1 MKKTIHLSRKG
12 NRSDQQ
18 GTGKTSTE
26 TNDGK
31 KLTLLGHLGELRQRL
46 IKCLIALLITTVIS
60 FLFAKYIF
68 YILIL
73 PTGGINLVYI
83 EMTEMIGT
91 YMKVCLTSG
100 IILAM
105 PYLIYQ
111 FLMFVSPALT
121 RKEKRYVY
129 LILPWIALMFVGG
142 VAFGYFILV
151 PPATRF
157 LITFGSD
164 IATPQIKIGNYI
176 SIVSRL
182 LLAIGL
188 VFEMPVVTTF
198 LSRLGVITP
207 RWLANKRKLAIIF
220 AFILAAIITPTFD
233 PINQSLVAVPLII
246 LYEMSIWLAKLV
258 QRREPRLATSLPT
271 PAS

>member
-1 MKKTIHLSRKG
+1 MK
-12 NRSDQQ
+12 N
-18 GTGKTSTE
+18 
-26 TNDGK
+26 NK
-31 KLTLLGHLGELRQRL
+31 KLTLLGHLSELRRRL
-46 IKCLIALLITTVIS
+46 IKCVIAVSITTAIS
-60 FLFAKYIF
+60 FVFAKRIF
-68 YILIL
+68 DILIL
-73 PTGGINLVYI
+73 PIAPLLVDGEVNLIYI
-83 EMTEMIGT
+83 EMTEMVGT
-91 YMKVCLTSG
+91 YMKVSLVSG

-111 FLMFVSPALT
+111 FLMFVSPALS
-121 RKEKRYVY
+121 RKEKKYVY
-129 LILPWIALMFVGG
+129 LILPWIALMFMGG
-142 VAFGYFILV
+142 VVFSYFILL
-151 PPATRF
+151 PPATKF

-176 SIVSRL
+176 SIVTRL

-198 LSRLGVITP
+198 LSRLGIITP
-207 RWLANKRKLAIIF
+207 KWLSAKRKPAIIL

-258 QRREPRLATSLPT
+258 QPKRPQAVTSLPT

>member
-1 MKKTIHLSRKG
+1 MS
-12 NRSDQQ
+12 
-18 GTGKTSTE
+18 
-26 TNDGK
+26 NDK
-31 KLTLLGHLGELRQRL
+31 KLTVLGHLSELRRRL
-46 IKCLIALLITTVIS
+46 IKCVIAVSIPPAIS
-60 FLFAKYIF
+60 FVFAKQIF
-68 YILIL
+68 HLLIL
-73 PTGGINLVYI
+73 PTEGLSLIFI
-83 EMTEMIGT
+83 EMSEMIGT
-91 YMKVCLTSG
+91 YMKVSLASG

-105 PYLIYQ
+105 PYLVYQ
-111 FLMFVSPALT
+111 LIMFVSPALS
-121 RKEKRYVY
+121 RKEKKYVY
-129 LILPWIALMFVGG
+129 LIVPWIALMFMGG
-142 VAFGYFILV
+142 VVFSYFILL
-151 PPATRF
+151 PPATKF

-176 SIVSRL
+176 SIVTRL

-198 LSRLGVITP
+198 LSRLGIITP
-207 RWLANKRKLAIIF
+207 KWLSAKRKPAIIC

-258 QRREPRLATSLPT
+258 QPKRPQAVTSLPT

>member
-1 MKKTIHLSRKG
+1 M
-12 NRSDQQ
+12 
-18 GTGKTSTE
+18 GKTSTE
-26 TNDGK
+26 MSDDN
-31 KLTLLGHLGELRQRL
+31 KLTFLGHLGELRQRL
-46 IKCLIALLITTVIS
+46 IKGVIAVVVASIIS
-60 FLFAKYIF
+60 FIFFKPIF
-68 YILIL
+68 YYLIL
-73 PTGGINLVYI
+73 PAGDINLVYI

-91 YMKVCLTSG
+91 IMKVCLTSG

-105 PYLIYQ
+105 PYLTYQ
-111 FLMFVSPALT
+111 LLMFVSPALT
-121 RKEKRYVY
+121 RKEKKYVY

-142 VAFGYFILV
+142 VAFGYFILI

-188 VFEMPVVTTF
+188 AFEMPVVTTF
-198 LSRLGVITP
+198 LARLGIITSK
-207 RWLANKRKLAIIF
+207 WLASKRKIAIIL

-258 QRREPRLATSLPT
+258 QRKEPRETTSSATPVS
-271 PAS
+271 

>member
-1 MKKTIHLSRKG
+1 M
-12 NRSDQQ
+12 
-18 GTGKTSTE
+18 GKTSTE
-26 TNDGK
+26 TSNNK
-31 KLTLLGHLGELRQRL
+31 KLTFLGHLGELRQRL
-46 IKCLIALLITTVIS
+46 IRCVIAVVITSIIS
-60 FLFAKYIF
+60 FIFFKPIF
-68 YILIL
+68 YYLIL
-73 PTGGINLVYI
+73 PAGDINLVYI

-91 YMKVCLTSG
+91 IMKVCLTSG

-105 PYLIYQ
+105 PYLTYQ

-142 VAFGYFILV
+142 VAFGYFILI
-151 PPATRF
+151 PPATKF

-164 IATPQIKIGNYI
+164 IATPQIRIGNYI

-188 VFEMPVVTTF
+188 AFEMPVVTTF
-198 LSRLGVITP
+198 LARLGIITP
-207 RWLANKRKLAIIF
+207 KWLASKRKLAIIF

-258 QRREPRLATSLPT
+258 QRKEPREVTSLATPVS
-271 PAS
+271 